1 MFPHLNV
8 PREQFFYNENREH
21 VRLLDEAARRSGLS
35 RGQVFD
41 DFLHMGVCALSGG
54 QLEDQYMQIVGKY
67 SEGKKGKRACDT
79 LAHLFGS
86 VVNSMEDTRDGIRD
100 VLGDLFQGG
109 ITYGENGQYLT
120 PDAIT
125 VLMGQLTTGDEE
137 GDGKRKSVC
146 DPCVGSG
153 RMLLSVAEKH
163 RNWEFIGQDV
173 DIRCVRMTAMNLA
186 LRNLYGWAIH
196 GNSLHLEQKLVY
208 RTGFNGRGFVREV
221 PPESCPYPLASVS
234 ENQAPNTPR
243 EIAPNIE
250 IRDSPQESDPPSLK
264 QRNLFE

>member
-1 MFPHLNV
+1 M
-8 PREQFFYNENREH
+8 
-21 VRLLDEAARRSGLS
+21 RLLDEAARQSGLS
-35 RGQVFD
+35 RGHVFD

-79 LAHLFGS
+79 LAHLFGA

-100 VLGDLFQGG
+100 ILGDLFQGG

-125 VLMGQLTTGDEE
+125 ALMGQLVTSHGEV
-137 GDGKRKSVC
+137 DGRSKSVC

-153 RMLLSVAEKH
+153 RMLLSVAEQH

-173 DIRCVRMTAMNLA
+173 DIRCVRMTAINLA
-186 LRNLYGWAIH
+186 LRNLYGWVIH
-196 GNSLHLEQKLVY
+196 GNSLTLERKLTY

-221 PPESCPYPLASVS
+221 PTDACPYPLEPVS
-234 ENQAPNTPR
+234 ENQPPDVSR
-243 EIAPNIE
+243 DIAPKIE
-250 IRDSPQESDPPSLK
+250 IQASLQESDSPK